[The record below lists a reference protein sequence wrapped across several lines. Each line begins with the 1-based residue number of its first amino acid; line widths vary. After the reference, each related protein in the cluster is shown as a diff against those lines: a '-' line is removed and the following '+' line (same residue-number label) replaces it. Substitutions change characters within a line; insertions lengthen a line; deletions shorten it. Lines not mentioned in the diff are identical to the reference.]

1 MRGSGLMYIFIFL
14 LLWGNGYAQS
24 FRVHTYSMQD
34 NLPSEQ
40 INGVFEDGRG
50 FMWIATQA
58 GLSFYDGLKFKNV
71 RGEMANRPSFDLAAH
86 PDGRYFLIND
96 IGFCQIF
103 PAGDSARIELLAK
116 SQPQNDKSGQNFLPQ
131 GLHISKDGTIWIID
145 AFGISAWIDNQLIR
159 SIMPAYTRPF
169 DTSRANFHL
178 AETSNQLI
186 AISRTGHAFVYDKLE
201 GEFIPF
207 SEESI
212 LPRNHGILALN
223 DSIVLAATNQGLFQ
237 ISFLDGGKIKEVKCV
252 TPNYPCKDL
261 IIDHQGRLW
270 ASSIDGGLAFA
281 KVSGNE
287 IPAFTFLPE
296 TKGLSIINFFLS
308 STGTLWA
315 GSYTAFAH
323 IEELPIQHL
332 FYETSPH
339 FIHWIS
345 EDEAGNIYFSDY
357 NHFVKVEQK
366 EEGFELKILYKE
378 PLGYCGPISS
388 HFGEVWGFNSLGE
401 WIRITADGETF
412 VTAVSKTDDSHI
424 SSTAFG
430 KKGMWF
436 HQVREKYPRLIRMD
450 GSITT
455 YEEAAEVSALAISES
470 REVYF
475 AAGVDSAYLFRY
487 EPEADTFINISH
499 PLKLNE
505 PLKEVVDITCV
516 GPDTVFI
523 MSKSGLICWTADT
536 AYLLNL
542 GRYTD
547 MEVYAMEQDREGY
560 MWIGNHAGLIRYKDG
575 EMQTYDM
582 SNGLPS
588 NMIGYK
594 TLYFDT
600 NDRLWVGTSRG
611 LAVMPKP
618 YEQKSTPKP
627 ALLSFQVNGHHASPE
642 EALRE
647 GSAIL
652 LELRSP
658 LFPSDGLRYEYKT
671 TYAPER
677 GWQSIEGANLLL
689 TNLPNGSHQ
698 VEIRARNKG
707 PYQWSQALE
716 VSLNISPIWYQTLW
730 GILLIITLVV
740 ALFFGLLKFYTYNF
754 RVQREKLRQLV
765 AQRTHALEQAIN
777 NEKQARTLAE
787 EANHAKSA
795 FLANMSHE
803 IRTPMNG
810 IIGMAELMH
819 QTTLDK
825 EQHNFLSTITSSADN
840 LLYIINDIL
849 DLAKIESGKME
860 LEQRAFSLE
869 LTMEDIQ
876 NLFTTVA
883 AQKSLYFY
891 TYVHPSVPSLI
902 IGDATRLRQ
911 VIVNLVNN
919 ALKFT
924 QEGEVMVKAFLTTSE
939 VPKTDLQLKIEVED
953 TGIGIPAEKLKH
965 IFESFSQADIST
977 TREFG
982 GTGLGLTI
990 SQQIIDLM
998 GGKIMVDSSLG
1009 EGSCFSFTIPVKI
1022 ALSEVRNVPNRSRNC
1037 WIVCDKRSVAH
1048 SLLMYLN
1055 DLHQAVRWFET
1066 WEDIPQDIGTPDII
1080 FTEEIE
1086 AGANYFKPVQWVSLQ
1101 PFHQK
1106 QEGYHKQ
1113 ENVFKLRVPINARD
1127 LRELFRPQNDPSVH
1141 TKLLQEAAP
1150 IVDAKLL
1157 TQSLRVLVAEDHPV
1171 NQKLIRKVLEKM
1183 GFPDVQ
1189 IAANGIEA
1197 VEAYQSGDFNLIL
1210 MDMQMPQ
1217 MDGLEASRQIRE
1229 ISQDDRNPVIIA
1241 LTANAMPED
1250 REKCIAAG
1258 MNDYLSKPFK
1268 PDALLKLLG
1277 QYSKEFNKVAV

>member
-1 MRGSGLMYIFIFL
+1 MGRFGLMYIFVFL
-14 LLWGNGYAQS
+14 LLWGTSHAQS

-40 INGVFEDGRG
+40 INGVFEDERG

-58 GLSFYDGLKFKNV
+58 GLSFYDGLQFKNV

-86 PDGRYFLIND
+86 VDGRYFLIND
-96 IGFCQIF
+96 LGFCQIF
-103 PAGDSARIELLAK
+103 PEGDSARIELLAQ
-116 SQPQNDKSGQNFLPQ
+116 SQRKRDKPSQNFLPQ
-131 GLHISKDGTIWIID
+131 TLHISKDGTIWIID

-169 DTSRANFHL
+169 DDSSSNFHL
-178 AETSNQLI
+178 TETANQLI
-186 AISRTGHAFVYDKLE
+186 AVSRTGHAFVYDKRNQK
-201 GEFIPF
+201 FTPF
-207 SEESI
+207 SETPI
-212 LPRNHGILALN
+212 LPRNQGILNLN
-223 DSIVLAATNQGLFQ
+223 DSILLAATNQGLYQ
-237 ISFLDGGKIKEVKCV
+237 ISFLADGAIKEVQCV
-252 TPNYPCKDL
+252 NPNYPCKDL
-261 IIDHQGRLW
+261 ILDHQDRLW
-270 ASSIDGGLAFA
+270 ASSVDGGLAFA
-281 KVSGNE
+281 KVMGNE
-287 IPAFTFLPE
+287 IPPFTYLPE

-308 STGTLWA
+308 SSGALWA
-315 GSYTAFAH
+315 GSYTAFAQ
-323 IEELPIQHL
+323 IEELPIHHL

-345 EDEAGNIYFSDY
+345 EDEAGNIYYSDY
-357 NHFVKVEQK
+357 NHFVKVE
-366 EEGFELKILYKE
+366 ETDEGFESKILYEEK
-378 PLGYCGPISS
+378 LGYCGPISP

-401 WIRITADGETF
+401 WIRITKDGETL
-412 VTAVSKTDDSHI
+412 VTAVSETDNSNI
-424 SSTAFG
+424 PSTAFG
-430 KKGMWF
+430 KAGMWF

-455 YEEAAEVSALAISES
+455 YKEAPEVSALAISES
-470 REVYF
+470 QEVYF

-487 EPEADTFINISH
+487 EPEADTFLNISH
-499 PLKLNE
+499 PLKLNG
-505 PLKEVVDITCV
+505 PFKEVIDITCV

-523 MSKSGLICWTADT
+523 MSKSGLICWTPDT
-536 AYLLNL
+536 AYLLDI

-575 EMQTYDM
+575 EMQTYDI

-588 NMIGYK
+588 NMIGYQA
-594 TLYFDT
+594 LYLDT
-600 NDRLWVGTSRG
+600 KDRLWIGTARG

-618 YEQKSTPKP
+618 YEQRHTPKP
-627 ALLSFQVNGHHASPE
+627 KLLSFQLNGKHINPE
-642 EALRE
+642 ESLRE
-647 GSAIL
+647 GSAVL
-652 LELRSP
+652 LEFRSP
-658 LFPSDGLRYEYKT
+658 LYPADELRYEYKT
-671 TYAPER
+671 TYSLEQD
-677 GWQSIEGANLLL
+677 WQSIEGANLLL
-689 TNLPNGSHQ
+689 PNLPKGSHQ
-698 VEIRARNKG
+698 ILIRARNKG
-707 PYQWSQALE
+707 PYRWSQALKI
-716 VSLNISPIWYQTLW
+716 SLSINPIWYQTIW
-730 GILLIITLVV
+730 GVLLISALIV
-740 ALFFGLLKFYTYNF
+740 ALFFGLLKFYTYNY
-754 RVQREKLRQLV
+754 RMQRERLRHLV
-765 AQRTHALEQAIN
+765 AERTHALEHAIN
-777 NEKQARTLAE
+777 NEKEARTLAE
-787 EANHAKSA
+787 QANQAKSA

-869 LTMEDIQ
+869 LTMEEIQ
-876 NLFTTVA
+876 SLFTTVA
-883 AQKSLYFY
+883 SQKSLFFY

-924 QEGEVMVKAFLTTSE
+924 QEGEVMVKAYLTTSE
-939 VPKTDLQLKIEVED
+939 VPETDLQLKIEVED

-982 GTGLGLTI
+982 GTGLGLSI
-990 SQQIIDLM
+990 SQQIINLM
-998 GGKIMVDSSLG
+998 GGKIMVDSSIG
-1009 EGSCFSFTIPVKI
+1009 EGSCFSFTIPVEI
-1022 ALSEVRNVPNRSRNC
+1022 ALSEVRNFPDRSRNC

-1055 DLHQAVRWFET
+1055 DLHQEVRWFET
-1066 WEDIPQDIGTPDII
+1066 WGDIPKDLAAPDIV

-1086 AGANYFKPVQWVSLQ
+1086 EGVKYVRPTQWVSLQ
-1101 PFHQK
+1101 SMHLK
-1106 QEGYHKQ
+1106 QMHYEQ
-1113 ENVFKLRVPINARD
+1113 DNVVTLRVPINARE
-1127 LRELFRPQNDPSVH
+1127 LRELFRPQSDLSAP

-1150 IVDAKLL
+1150 IVDPKLL
-1157 TQSLRVLVAEDHPV
+1157 AQSLRVLVAEDHPV
-1171 NQKLIRKVLEKM
+1171 NQKLISKVLQKM
-1183 GFPDVQ
+1183 GFPSVQ
-1189 IAANGIEA
+1189 IAVNGIEA
-1197 VEAYQSGDFNLIL
+1197 VDAYQNGDFNLIL

-1277 QYSKEFNKVAV
+1277 QYAKELNKVHF